1 MTQFTTKLLTSLF
14 AMGCGSGAMAGT
26 DPAYGQWTG
35 YGPGGYSSA
44 PPPSAA
50 NEPSQAS
57 PSQASPSQFGPSQ
70 FGPSQTGQ
78 SQGQFNESQK
88 SPSPSGQNGPG
99 QSGQGQSGP
108 SPTLPTPPTPDDED
122 MNPQAQ
128 SAPSDPW
135 DQNQAQDDDEED
147 STESFTQSSGQRHL
161 GVMIMSLTPELRRF
175 FGVTGDR
182 GVLVARVEPGS
193 AAARA
198 GVQVGDV
205 LVRVG
210 RQQVHTSSDV
220 IQAVQGH
227 GSGSMR
233 IAVVRQGRIVRLD
246 ATMSGPRR
254 SMQQQQ
260 RQGPGQQDQI

>member
-35 YGPGGYSSA
+35 YGPGGYSTV

-50 NEPSQAS
+50 SQPSQSS
-57 PSQASPSQFGPSQ
+57 PSQSSPSQ

-88 SPSPSGQNGPG
+88 SPNAVAPNGPG

-108 SPTLPTPPTPDDED
+108 SPTLPTPPSPDDED
-122 MNPQAQ
+122 MNPQAEG
-128 SAPSDPW
+128 APSDSW
-135 DQNQAQDDDEED
+135 DQNQAQDDDDDD
-147 STESFTQSSGQRHL
+147 SPQSFTQSSGQQRL

-175 FGVTGDR
+175 FGVTSDR

-210 RQQVHTSSDV
+210 RQQVHTGSDV

-227 GSGSMR
+227 GGGSMR

-254 SMQQQQ
+254 NMQQQQ
-260 RQGPGQQDQI
+260 QQQRPIQPDQI

>member
-1 MTQFTTKLLTSLF
+1 MTQFTTKLLTSLL

-50 NEPSQAS
+50 APGQST
-57 PSQASPSQFGPSQ
+57 PSQFDPSQ
-70 FGPSQTGQ
+70 PGESHD
-78 SQGQFNESQK
+78 QFNESQQR
-88 SPSPSGQNGPG
+88 PSPTGQNGPG

-108 SPTLPTPPTPDDED
+108 SPTLPTPPSPDDED
-122 MNPQAQ
+122 MDPQAQ
-128 SAPSDPW
+128 SAPSDSW
-135 DQNQAQDDDEED
+135 DQNQAQDDDDED
-147 STESFTQSSGQRHL
+147 SPQSFTQSSGQRRL

-175 FGVTGDR
+175 FGVTSDR

-210 RQQVHTSSDV
+210 RQQVHTGSDV

-227 GSGSMR
+227 GGGSMR

-254 SMQQQQ
+254 NMQP
-260 RQGPGQQDQI
+260 QGPIQQDQI